1 MTADPATPAD
11 LARDLEADLAVC
23 ATAPPGPWQDDGPDK
38 FRGDDPWCH
47 VLLDGSGDLLAQ
59 VDCDFPESRS
69 HAAGAPECGRAR
81 AAIAFMAAARDGWP
95 AALRRA
101 LAAEAEVDRL
111 RYDVGLQRRLLESD
125 VQTELR
131 RRQEIDALNDE
142 VNRLRALLDGGAEQV
157 HRMGRELAA
166 LRRQLADAHAA
177 LREYRE
183 DEG

>member
-1 MTADPATPAD
+1 MTADPVTPAD
-11 LARDLEADLAVC
+11 LARDLAADLAVC

-59 VDCDFPESRS
+59 VDCDFPEGRS

-81 AAIAFMAAARDGWP
+81 AAIAFMAAAREGWP
-95 AALRRA
+95 AAIRRA
-101 LAAEAEVDRL
+101 LAAEAE
-111 RYDVGLQRRLLESD
+111 
-125 VQTELR
+125 
-131 RRQEIDALNDE
+131 A
-142 VNRLRALLDGGAEQV
+142 NRLRALLDSGAEQA
-157 HRMGRELAA
+157 HGMGRQLAA